1 MDNLRGFEPFGS
13 DDDADLP
20 SYAAFEEEDAAIEA
34 PAIISGDERR
44 MQVRAYNF
52 WTAQLHDK
60 NYPCIEEL
68 DPTSVEDF
76 RDFSVLLD
84 FTSGIENPSIEYLG
98 EKLRIE
104 CGLDED
110 VTYLDQVPSRSL
122 LSRITDHYLQI
133 IANRAPIGFE
143 AEFVNDRGVN
153 IMYRGILLPYSSDD
167 DTIDFIYGVI
177 NWKEAAPADV
187 LVPLQ
192 VEVEQALAAAPPRQE
207 HVPVW
212 ADGPTAGHLD
222 ETSEVEA
229 DELDLGDE
237 LAYED
242 TTPADEMVLGDDFAP
257 VEPPVAD
264 ELLLGEDL
272 AFEGTAEADDPGLG
286 DDATPAELPAAD
298 APILAA
304 DFTSTEL
311 PHADEV
317 FPGDD
322 FTFEETQP
330 DENSSLAD
338 WLNAARQSA
347 DSARDADLRT
357 RDALY
362 QAIGRAHDFALVA
375 AKNAGDYTEILSDAG
390 LAVQERAPFTPIVK
404 LVFGAGYDKTR
415 ITEIAA
421 ALQFADR
428 NAVQMG
434 GFADI
439 LAKYDGG
446 LKGVVAAERRAR
458 KVAAGQH
465 VAAVPADPRPR
476 LRNARARDLSEF
488 AGSGEEFVLLVARRD
503 AQGNVAI
510 VGAVDAD
517 AAMTEKALRKTA
529 V

>member
-13 DDDADLP
+13 DYDADLP
-20 SYAAFEEEDAAIEA
+20 GYAAFDEEDAAIEA
-34 PAIISGDERR
+34 PPVVSGDERR

-68 DPTSVEDF
+68 DPSAVEDF

-98 EKLRIE
+98 EKLRVE
-104 CGLDED
+104 CGLGDD

-143 AEFVNDRGVN
+143 AEFINDRGVN

-177 NWKEAAPADV
+177 NWKEAMVAEEAA
-187 LVPLQ
+187 PLQ
-192 VEVEQALAAAPPRQE
+192 LEVEQALAAAPPRQE

-212 ADGPTAGHLD
+212 ADGPIAGHLD
-222 ETSEVEA
+222 EE
-229 DELDLGDE
+229 
-237 LAYED
+237 
-242 TTPADEMVLGDDFAP
+242 
-257 VEPPVAD
+257 PVAD
-264 ELLLGEDL
+264 ELELGADF
-272 AFEGTAEADDPGLG
+272 AFE
-286 DDATPAELPAAD
+286 
-298 APILAA
+298 
-304 DFTSTEL
+304 
-311 PHADEV
+311 EV
-317 FPGDD
+317 
-322 FTFEETQP
+322 QP

-338 WLNAARQSA
+338 WLDAARQSA
-347 DSARDADLRT
+347 DSARDADMRT
-357 RDALY
+357 REALY

-375 AKNAGDYTEILSDAG
+375 AKNPGDYAELLSDAG
-390 LAVQERAPFTPIVK
+390 LIVQERAPFTPIVK

-415 ITEIAA
+415 LTEFAT

-428 NAVQMG
+428 NAVPMG
-434 GFADI
+434 GLAEI
-439 LAKYDGG
+439 LGNYDGG
-446 LKGVVAAERRAR
+446 LKGIIAAERRAK
-458 KVAAGQH
+458 KVASGQH
-465 VAAVPADPRPR
+465 VAATPADPRPR
-476 LRNARARDLSEF
+476 LRSARARDLSEF

-503 AQGNVAI
+503 ADGNVAI
-510 VGAVDAD
+510 VGAVEAD